1 MKDKLLNQSTG
12 AAQRAIGHYV
22 AGEYDQFL
30 IQAGHSFELLGKAR
44 LASIHP
50 SLIVDKHFDSFLHV
64 CGAGKHTT
72 TPPWKIKTIT
82 ATEALQR
89 CIQLHPSLQGS
100 QKPLMLLAEFR
111 NSAIHLG
118 EIIRDERKEI
128 FHAFLAATSLLVD
141 ELAIKRETYFGQFA
155 ELVATH
161 LDDSLAEAHRDV
173 AEQLAF
179 SKNIYA
185 QRYSALAKDQ
195 MEVVAKSVEAGY
207 PIEKYE
213 RVLTECPACG
223 RQGLLI
229 GSYEVEWEV
238 DYDDDGSL
246 SGGYPVV
253 TMTPAEFFCLFCD
266 LTLAGAVELQA
277 AGVPPAVDIEDPDPR
292 DFYDPP
298 DEY

>member
-1 MKDKLLNQSTG
+1 MKDKLLKQSTG

-30 IQAGHSFELLGKAR
+30 IQAGHSFELLSKAR

-50 SLIVDKHFDSFLHV
+50 SLIVDKHFDSLLHA

-72 TPPWKIKTIT
+72 SPPWKIKTIT
-82 ATEALQR
+82 ATEALER
-89 CIQLHPSLQGS
+89 CIQLHPRLQGS
-100 QKPLMLLAEFR
+100 KKLLMLLAEFR

-118 EIIRDERKEI
+118 EIILRERKEI

-141 ELAIKRETYFGQFA
+141 ELAIKRETYFGTFA
-155 ELVATH
+155 DLVATH
-161 LDDSLAEAHRDV
+161 LDESLADANRDV
-173 AEQLAF
+173 AEQLAC
-179 SKNIYA
+179 SQNIYA
-185 QRYSALAKDQ
+185 RRYSALAKDQ
-195 MEVVAKSVEAGY
+195 MEVVAKSIEASY
-207 PIEKYE
+207 PIDKYE

-223 RQGLLI
+223 QQGLLS

-238 DYDDDGSL
+238 DYDRDGSI

-253 TMTPAEFFCLFCD
+253 TMTPADFSCFFCD

-277 AGVPPAVDIEDPDPR
+277 AGLPPTVDIKDPDPR